1 MRPLPRP
8 GTAGD
13 VGQPDP
19 SGADR
24 EDLKESSVGM
34 SSIAARTGKRQT
46 EKKKYQTATL
56 ARLKT
61 RRSLVEFFRY
71 CLFLKQGLM

>member
-24 EDLKESSVGM
+24 EDLKEGSVGM

-46 EKKKYQTATL
+46 EKKKK
-56 ARLKT
+56 KT
-61 RRSLVEFFRY
+61 
-71 CLFLKQGLM
+71 KQLL

>member
-1 MRPLPRP
+1 M
-8 GTAGD
+8 AGD

-24 EDLKESSVGM
+24 EDLKEGSVGM

-46 EKKKYQTATL
+46 EKKKIPNSHSSTV
-56 ARLKT
+56 KD
-61 RRSLVEFFRY
+61 SEEF
-71 CLFLKQGLM
+71 G

>member
-46 EKKKYQTATL
+46 EKKKNT
-56 ARLKT
+56 
-61 RRSLVEFFRY
+61 
-71 CLFLKQGLM
+71 KQPL